1 MRHRQLVLMFCLL
14 TTPAYGQS
22 AGQLGLGQ
30 RIWVRSTV
38 GPGALDGGVQGTL
51 VGVSGDSVQLRLTP
65 DSPPTAVF
73 VGPQSQ
79 LFLFSGRRSS
89 AGKGAL
95 IGGLVGAG
103 MGALIGFTSSGAEGP
118 LLDRGSAAV
127 VVGTLGGMVGL
138 LGGLAF
144 GAMSSHDTWTRIY
157 WKSAAR
163 PVISPSPHGVGIG
176 LSLPW

>member
-1 MRHRQLVLMFCLL
+1 MRHRDLALMLCFL

-30 RIWVRSTV
+30 RIMVRSAV
-38 GPGALDGGVQGTL
+38 GPGVLDEGVQGTL
-51 VGVSGDSVQLRLTP
+51 EGVSGDSVQLRL
-65 DSPPTAVF
+65 SPGSPAKAVF
-73 VGPQSQ
+73 VGPRSQ
-79 LFLFSGRRSS
+79 LFLFAGRRSS

-103 MGALIGFTSSGAEGP
+103 MGTLFGFASESDEGKFVS
-118 LLDRGSAAV
+118 RGTAAAA
-127 VVGTLGGMVGL
+127 GGILGGIVGL
-138 LGGLAF
+138 LSGLAF
-144 GAMSSHDTWTRIY
+144 GAMSSHDTWTRIG

-163 PVISPSPHGVGIG
+163 PVISPSSHGVGLG

>member
-1 MRHRQLVLMFCLL
+1 
-14 TTPAYGQS
+14 
-22 AGQLGLGQ
+22 
-30 RIWVRSTV
+30 
-38 GPGALDGGVQGTL
+38 
-51 VGVSGDSVQLRLTP
+51 
-65 DSPPTAVF
+65 
-73 VGPQSQ
+73 
-79 LFLFSGRRSS
+79 
-89 AGKGAL
+89 
-95 IGGLVGAG
+95 

-118 LLDRGSAAV
+118 LLDRGSTAV